1 MMLFWPHAKSQ
12 RKENEYFGNLSMNDK
27 LSEIQAGLLQLLEL
41 GKLSKEDY
49 SRLMGVDS
57 AIAVNTGNGA
67 VALSGGVAAGD
78 GGIAIGGNVHGD
90 VYLGKPPKDGLQAL
104 EIYRAVLVR
113 SLGLLSLRGLDFGS
127 ADASRGKKPLDL
139 VGVYVDLDTRS
150 QKEVKGNDK
159 DLQRVPLSALEAVT
173 ANRGMVLL
181 GDPGSGKSTFVNH
194 LAHCLARHA
203 LESKQ
208 AEPKQAWLSRLPGWP
223 ESEGGLLPVV
233 VILRDY
239 AGTIKETDQPDP
251 AHLWNFI
258 AARLEAQNLIAAIKP
273 VLAKLEDG
281 KALVLLDG
289 LDEVTTAAQRRFVRD
304 VVSAFM
310 HRYPTNRYLLT
321 CRILS
326 YQAPSE
332 ANGEDLR
339 IQTLPT
345 YTLAPL
351 DEPKQDRFVAAWYAE
366 LVEKGQVR
374 REEQAGKSYS
384 LQTAVRRHDL
394 QTMARNPLLLTVM
407 AVLHT
412 HKELPDARAILYGD
426 TVDLLLSRWE
436 AQKAGTGGS
445 ADGILSLLRQAGRSE
460 TDLISVLRKLAY
472 NAQAQTAEGQLAD
485 ISEHDLLHAL
495 AGLKK
500 NSEGLGDLN
509 WAQKVTVSMKL
520 RAGLLIERT
529 PGVFAFPHRT
539 FQEYLAGVHLT
550 SVGDFADLAK
560 KLADDRTRWRE
571 ALLLAVGHLVYVNG
585 ETSRPLFLAG
595 ELCPSRLTDD
605 ETAWRKAWLAGEV
618 LMEIGLLRVADS
630 DSGQEL
636 LDRVR
641 RRLLALITGGKLTAA
656 ERVYVGDTLAQLGD
670 PRESVL
676 SVDAME
682 FCWVPQGPFLFGSGE
697 EDTNAGKGE
706 KPRKDYLLDYSY
718 WIARYP
724 VSVAQF
730 RHYLAESGEQ
740 PADPDC
746 LSGTPNHPVVNV
758 TWDESKAF
766 CAWLTQRL
774 QQQGFIPQSW
784 SVDLPNEPEWEK
796 AARGGLKIPQLPLI
810 LQIPPN
816 PDTAVIPADFMDR
829 RNPDCRACPGM
840 ERRGMLQSP
849 HHPWSLDSGDPCR
862 NDDNVFLP
870 NPSPSRIYPWGDKAD
885 VERMNYAD
893 TGVNQTSAN
902 GCFPGGAS
910 PYGAEEMAGNVWE
923 WTRSIYR
930 PYPYESGDGRED
942 SASRKPRVL
951 RGGAFFNGSRLARC
965 SARDSDGPDA
975 RYSSI
980 GFRVVVSPF
989 TFSER

>member
-1 MMLFWPHAKSQ
+1 MGKS
-12 RKENEYFGNLSMNDK
+12 
-27 LSEIQAGLLQLLEL
+27 
-41 GKLSKEDY
+41 
-49 SRLMGVDS
+49 
-57 AIAVNTGNGA
+57 
-67 VALSGGVAAGD
+67 
-78 GGIAIGGNVHGD
+78 
-90 VYLGKPPKDGLQAL
+90 PKDGQQAL
-104 EIYRAVLVR
+104 EKYLTYLVG

-127 ADASRGKKPLDL
+127 ADASQGKKPLDL

-150 QKEVKGNDK
+150 QKEVKAKDK
-159 DLQRVPLSALEAVT
+159 DLQRVPLPALEAVA

-194 LAHCLARHA
+194 LAHCLAQHA

-208 AEPKQAWLSRLPGWP
+208 AEPKQAWLLRLPGWP

-239 AGTIKETDQPDP
+239 ARYIKESEEPDP
-251 AHLWNFI
+251 VHLWKFI
-258 AARLEAQNLIAAIKP
+258 AAQLEAQNLTAAIKP
-273 VLAKLEDG
+273 ILAKLEDG

-310 HRYPTNRYLLT
+310 RRYPDNRYLLT

-332 ANGEDLR
+332 PNGEDLR
-339 IQTLPT
+339 IPALPA

-366 LVEKGQVR
+366 LAEKGQVR
-374 REEQAGKSYS
+374 REEQVDKSHS

-394 QTMARNPLLLTVM
+394 QTMAGNPLLLTVM
-407 AVLHT
+407 AVVHT
-412 HKELPDARAILYGD
+412 HKGELPDARAILYGD

-436 AQKAGTGGS
+436 AQKAGTGEA

-460 TDLISVLRKLAY
+460 IDLKSVLRKLAY
-472 NAQAQTAEGQLAD
+472 DAQAQTGEGLLAD
-485 ISEHDLLHAL
+485 IAELDLLHAL
-495 AGLKK
+495 ADLKK
-500 NSEGLGDLN
+500 DSEGMGDLY
-509 WAQKVTVSMKL
+509 WAQKVTLAMKL
-520 RAGLLIERT
+520 RAGLLIELS

-550 SVGDFADLAK
+550 SAGDFASLAI

-571 ALLLAVGHLVYVNG
+571 ALLLAVGHLVYVNV

-605 ETAWRKAWLAGEV
+605 ETAWRKVWLAGEV
-618 LMEIGLLRVADS
+618 LVEIGLLRVTDS
-630 DSGQEL
+630 DFGQQL
-636 LDRVR
+636 MDRVR
-641 RRLLALITGGKLTAA
+641 QRLCELIIGGKLTAA
-656 ERVYVGDTLAQLGD
+656 ERVYAGDTLAQLGD
-670 PRESVL
+670 PRQSVL

-682 FCWVPQGPFLFGSGE
+682 FCWVPPGPFLLGSGK
-697 EDTNAGKGE
+697 EDADAGKNE
-706 KPRKDYLLDYSY
+706 KPQREFTLNYGY

-730 RHYLAESGEQ
+730 RQYVEDIGEQ

-746 LSGTPNHPVVNV
+746 LSGKPNHPVVYV
-758 TWDESKAF
+758 SWDESKAF

-796 AARGGLKIPQLPLI
+796 AARGGLQIPQQPLI

-816 PDTAVIPADFMDR
+816 PLFAKGGTGQVTGGFVPGCHDAPNPLFAKGGAGPKAVDTVVIAEDLMDR
-829 RNPDCRACPGM
+829 RNPDCRDAANPC
-840 ERRGMLQSP
+840 
-849 HHPWSLDSGDPCR
+849 HPWGLDSGDPCR
-862 NDDNVFLP
+862 NDDKIFFH

-902 GCFPGGAS
+902 GCFPGGTS
-910 PYGAEEMAGNVWE
+910 PYGAEEMAGNVLE
-923 WTRSIYR
+923 WTRSVYR
-930 PYPYESGDGRED
+930 PYPYQPGDGREEP
-942 SASRKPRVL
+942 ASRKSRVL
-951 RGGAFFNGSRLARC
+951 RGGAF
-965 SARDSDGPDA
+965 
-975 RYSSI
+975 SSI
-980 GFRVVVSPF
+980 LGTPAAPPGPPRPRLPLQLYR
-989 TFSER
+989 FSGGGVPIHIL